1 MRAALCSL
9 RSVPLGVDR
18 LRVCCVSYSAKG
30 LVGGVTGGAE
40 RQVALLARALA
51 ARGHEVSLVVPGYDG
66 EAVTL
71 AGVRLIS
78 GWRKDEGVRIL
89 RSLTYRAPTL
99 LRVLRDQQA
108 DVYYVRGRAYF
119 TPVVMRAA
127 GHVGAVSLLGLANDR
142 DLVEDPLRLPYGIG
156 SSSAGPLAAKIEY
169 AYFRRYAIAA
179 ADWIVTQHE
188 GQSAMCARMG
198 LRHLLIP
205 NIVFTPSDRP
215 PDDVE
220 EHDAVW
226 VGNAHKEQ
234 RRRKGLAELAELAER
249 ASRLRFAVVGRF
261 AHGAADESLARL
273 RALPNV
279 TVLGARE
286 HDETLSVI
294 ARSRVVVNT
303 SAWEGL
309 SNVMLEGWALHKP
322 TVSLSVDPNGLLGA
336 GELGACA
343 GGDLETMTVML
354 TRLVEDE
361 ALRRDMGA
369 RCAAYVARTHGADAV
384 CAQYATLFDPRVP
397 ERSAV

>member
-1 MRAALCSL
+1 MISAFS
-9 RSVPLGVDR
+9 SPGGVDK

-51 ARGHEVSLVVPGYDG
+51 ARDHEVSLVVPGYDG
-66 EAVTL
+66 EAKTVG
-71 AGVRLIS
+71 GVRLIS
-78 GWRKDEGVRIL
+78 GWRKGEGVRIV
-89 RSLTYRAPTL
+89 RSLTYRAPKL
-99 LRVLRDQQA
+99 YRVLREQQA

-119 TPVVMRAA
+119 TPVVMHAA
-127 GHVGAVSLLGLANDR
+127 RHAGAVSLLGLANDR
-142 DLVEDPLRLPYGIG
+142 DLVEDRLRLPYGIG
-156 SSSAGPLAAKIEY
+156 STPVGPAAGKVEY

-205 NIVFTPSDRP
+205 NIVFTPADRP
-215 PDDVE
+215 PDDAE

-234 RRRKGLAELAELAER
+234 RSRKGLAELADLAQR
-249 ASRLRFAVVGRF
+249 ASRLRFAVVGRI
-261 AHGAADESLARL
+261 AHGAADETLARL
-273 RALPNV
+273 DVLPNV
-279 TVLGARE
+279 TVMGARE

-309 SNVMLEGWALHKP
+309 SNVMLEGWALRKP
-322 TVSLSVDPNGLLGA
+322 TVSLSVDPNGLLSSGA
-336 GELGACA
+336 LGACA
-343 GGDLETMTVML
+343 GGDLEAMTVML
-354 TRLVEDE
+354 TRLVTDE
-361 ALRRDMGA
+361 ALRRDIGA
-369 RCAAYVARTHGADAV
+369 RCAEYVARTHGVDAV
-384 CAQYATLFDPRVP
+384 CAQYAALFDPRAH
-397 ERSAV
+397 EGSAA